1 MTNEQP
7 LGALAVLQNPARD
20 IVQRQMRMLHLKQGQ
35 RVFAAGDVCRNYLI
49 VKSGMVRVSVV
60 ADTGRELILYHV
72 GPGETCVLTA
82 ACLMS
87 GTEYEAEGTAECDT
101 DAYILPKS
109 VFDEVMTVSP
119 EFRQFV
125 FSSFGERLHT
135 LIALVQEITVKHV
148 DRRLAKLLL
157 VRAENGVLAMTHQ
170 SIAQELNSA
179 REVVTR
185 LLNDFAG
192 RGWVSLERGK
202 VILHNVEAL
211 QAIHQAV

>member
-1 MTNEQP
+1 MNSP
-7 LGALAVLQNPARD
+7 SARWPSFKT
-20 IVQRQMRMLHLKQGQ
+20 QRATSCSDK
-35 RVFAAGDVCRNYLI
+35 CRNYLI
-49 VKSGMVRVSVV
+49 VKSGMIRVSVV

-87 GTEYEAEGTAECDT
+87 GTEYEAEGTAESDT

-202 VILHNVEAL
+202 VILHDVEAL